1 MEEKVKIEFKV
12 EEPKEIDFCG
22 VKVKVRNISLED
34 YSTILEDLKENIFDN
49 SNLEDK
55 HYALQLRFAK
65 NVISLCTNID
75 TESLNAEDYG
85 RDELLSLL
93 YDNID
98 NYIKIKNSV
107 EVEYEKSVLEGCF
120 GIIAKKVP
128 SAKSMEK
135 SMDKIVES
143 INNIDPEKLELVAKS
158 IVWNQMP
165 ALGKTIAPAEHIVGD
180 KNEAHSQG
188 TEGLHLVEKEDK

>member
-12 EEPKEIDFCG
+12 EEPKEVEFCG
-22 VKVKVRNISLED
+22 AKVKVKNISLED
-34 YSTILEDLKENIFDN
+34 YSTILEDLKENVFYN
-49 SNLEDK
+49 NNLEDK
-55 HYALQLRFAK
+55 NFALELRFRK
-65 NVISLCTNID
+65 NVVSLCTNID
-75 TESLNAEDYG
+75 TESLNAEDYD
-85 RDELLSLL
+85 RDSLFLLLL
-93 YDNID
+93 NNID
-98 NYIKIKNSV
+98 NFS
-107 EVEYEKSVLEGCF
+107 EVGNCIRNEYKKSVLEGCF

-165 ALGKTIAPAEHIVGD
+165 ALGKTIAPAEHIT
-180 KNEAHSQG
+180 EAEK
-188 TEGLHLVEKEDK
+188 TEQLKLIKKEDK

>member
-34 YSTILEDLKENIFDN
+34 YSTILEDLKENIFYN

-55 HYALQLRFAK
+55 HYALQLRFTK

-98 NYIKIKNSV
+98 NYVKIKNSV
-107 EVEYEKSVLEGCF
+107 EAEYAKSVLEGCF

-165 ALGKTIAPAEHIVGD
+165 ALGKTIAPAEHVVGD

>member
-1 MEEKVKIEFKV
+1 MEEKVKIEFKI
-12 EEPKEIDFCG
+12 EEPREVEFCG
-22 VKVKVRNISLED
+22 TKVKVRDISLED
-34 YSTILEDLKENIFDN
+34 YSTILEDLKENIFYN

-55 HYALQLRFAK
+55 HYALQLRFTK

-98 NYIKIKNSV
+98 NYVKIKNSV

-165 ALGKTIAPAEHIVGD
+165 ALGKTIAPAEHVVGD

>member
-34 YSTILEDLKENIFDN
+34 YSTILEDLKENIFYN

-143 INNIDPEKLELVAKS
+143 INNIDPETFELVAKS

-165 ALGKTIAPAEHIVGD
+165 ALGKTIAPAEHVVED
-180 KNEAHSQG
+180 KNDTHSQE
-188 TEGLHLVEKEDK
+188 TKGLHLVEKGEK

>member
-1 MEEKVKIEFKV
+1 MEEKVKIEFKI
-12 EEPKEIDFCG
+12 EEPREVEFCG
-22 VKVKVRNISLED
+22 TKVKVRDISLED
-34 YSTILEDLKENIFDN
+34 YSTILEDLKENIFYN

-55 HYALQLRFAK
+55 HYALKLRFKK

-85 RDELLSLL
+85 RDEFFDLFLKVR
-93 YDNID
+93 
-98 NYIKIKNSV
+98 NYERVFDSIKA
-107 EVEYEKSVLEGCF
+107 EYEKSVLEGCF

-165 ALGKTIAPAEHIVGD
+165 ALGKTIAPAEHVVED
-180 KNEAHSQG
+180 KNETRSQE
-188 TEGLHLVEKEDK
+188 TKGLHLVEKEDK

>member
-34 YSTILEDLKENIFDN
+34 YSTILEDLKENIFYN
-49 SNLEDK
+49 NNLEDK
-55 HYALQLRFAK
+55 YYALHLRFIK
-65 NVISLCTNID
+65 NIIALCTNID
-75 TESLNAEDYG
+75 TESLSVEDYG
-85 RDELLSLL
+85 RNELWGLL
-93 YDNID
+93 FDNID
-98 NYIKIKNSV
+98 NYTEINDAI
-107 EVEYEKSVLEGCF
+107 EAEYKKVVLENCF

-135 SMDKIVES
+135 SMDKLVES
-143 INNIDPEKLELVAKS
+143 INNIDSDKLDMVARS

-165 ALGKTIAPAEHIVGD
+165 ALGKAIAPAEHVS
-180 KNEAHSQG
+180 EEQSQ
-188 TEGLHLVEKEDK
+188 LHLVEKDKE

>member
-1 MEEKVKIEFKV
+1 MEEKVKIEFKI
-12 EEPKEIDFCG
+12 EEPREVDFFG
-22 VKVKVRNISLED
+22 TKVKVRDISLED
-34 YSTILEDLKENIFDN
+34 YSTILEDLKENIFYN

-107 EVEYEKSVLEGCF
+107 EAEYGKSVLEGCF

-165 ALGKTIAPAEHIVGD
+165 ALGKTIAPAEHVVGD

>member
-12 EEPKEIDFCG
+12 EEPKEVEFCG
-22 VKVKVRNISLED
+22 AKVKVKKISLED
-34 YSTILEDLKENIFDN
+34 YSTILEDLKENVFYN
-49 SNLEDK
+49 NNLEDK
-55 HYALQLRFAK
+55 CYALHLRFIK
-65 NVISLCTNID
+65 NIVTLCTNID
-75 TESLNAEDYG
+75 TENLSAEDYS
-85 RDELLSLL
+85 RDELWALL
-93 YDNID
+93 FDNID
-98 NYIKIKNSV
+98 NYIEVDNSI
-107 EVEYEKSVLEGCF
+107 EAEYKKSVLEGCF

-165 ALGKTIAPAEHIVGD
+165 TLGKAIAPAEHIS
-180 KNEAHSQG
+180 EEQSQI
-188 TEGLHLVEKEDK
+188 HLVEKENK

>member
-1 MEEKVKIEFKV
+1 MEEKVKIEFKI
-12 EEPKEIDFCG
+12 EEPREVEFFVFNVI
-22 VKVKVRNISLED
+22 VRDISLED
-34 YSTILEDLKENIFDN
+34 YSTILEDLKENIFYN

-165 ALGKTIAPAEHIVGD
+165 ALGKTIAPAEHVVGD

>member
-1 MEEKVKIEFKV
+1 MEEKVKIEFKI
-12 EEPKEIDFCG
+12 EEPREVDFFG
-22 VKVKVRNISLED
+22 TKVKVRDISLED
-34 YSTILEDLKENIFDN
+34 YSTILEDLKENIFYN

-165 ALGKTIAPAEHIVGD
+165 ALGKAIAPAEHVVGY

>member
-34 YSTILEDLKENIFDN
+34 YSTILEDLKENIFYN

-165 ALGKTIAPAEHIVGD
+165 TLGKTIAPAEHVVGD

>member
-1 MEEKVKIEFKV
+1 MEEKVKIEFKI
-12 EEPKEIDFCG
+12 EEPREIEFCG
-22 VKVKVRNISLED
+22 AKVKVKNISLED
-34 YSTILEDLKENIFDN
+34 YSTILEDLKENVFYN
-49 SNLEDK
+49 NNLEDK
-55 HYALQLRFAK
+55 CYALHLRFIK
-65 NVISLCTNID
+65 NIVTLCTNID
-75 TESLNAEDYG
+75 TESLSAEDYG

-98 NYIKIKNSV
+98 NYIEVDNSI
-107 EVEYEKSVLEGCF
+107 EAEYKKSVLESCF

-165 ALGKTIAPAEHIVGD
+165 ALGKTIAPAEHI
-180 KNEAHSQG
+180 
-188 TEGLHLVEKEDK
+188 TETEKTEQLKLIKKEDK

>member
-34 YSTILEDLKENIFDN
+34 YGIILEDLKENIFYN
-49 SNLEDK
+49 NNLEDK
-55 HYALQLRFAK
+55 YYALHLRFIK
-65 NVISLCTNID
+65 NIVTLCTNID
-75 TESLNAEDYG
+75 TESISAEDYG
-85 RDELLSLL
+85 RDELWRLL
-93 YDNID
+93 FDNID
-98 NYIKIKNSV
+98 NYIEIDNAI
-107 EVEYEKSVLEGCF
+107 EAEYKKVVLENCF

-135 SMDKIVES
+135 SMNKLVEGINSIDSDKL
-143 INNIDPEKLELVAKS
+143 DMVARS

-165 ALGKTIAPAEHIVGD
+165 ALGKAIAPAEHISEEQ
-180 KNEAHSQG
+180 NQ
-188 TEGLHLVEKEDK
+188 LHLVEKDKE

>member
-34 YSTILEDLKENIFDN
+34 YSTILEDLKENIFYN
-49 SNLEDK
+49 NNLEDK
-55 HYALQLRFAK
+55 YYALHLRFIK
-65 NVISLCTNID
+65 NIVTLCTNID
-75 TESLNAEDYG
+75 TESISAEDYG
-85 RDELLSLL
+85 RDELWRLL
-93 YDNID
+93 FDNID
-98 NYIKIKNSV
+98 NYIEIDKAI
-107 EVEYEKSVLEGCF
+107 EAEYKKVVLENCF

-135 SMDKIVES
+135 SMNKLVEGINSIDSDKL
-143 INNIDPEKLELVAKS
+143 DMVARS

-165 ALGKTIAPAEHIVGD
+165 ALGKAIAPAEHIS
-180 KNEAHSQG
+180 EEQSQ
-188 TEGLHLVEKEDK
+188 LHLVEKDKE

>member
-34 YSTILEDLKENIFDN
+34 YSTILEDLKENIFYN

-165 ALGKTIAPAEHIVGD
+165 ALGKTIAPAEHVVGD

>member
-34 YSTILEDLKENIFDN
+34 YGTILEDLKENIFYN
-49 SNLEDK
+49 NNLEDK
-55 HYALQLRFAK
+55 YYALRLRFIK
-65 NVISLCTNID
+65 NIVTLCTNID
-75 TESLNAEDYG
+75 TESLSAEDYG
-85 RDELLSLL
+85 RNELWGLL
-93 YDNID
+93 FDNID
-98 NYIKIKNSV
+98 NYIEIDNSI
-107 EVEYEKSVLEGCF
+107 EAEYKKVVLENCF

-135 SMDKIVES
+135 SMDKLVES
-143 INNIDPEKLELVAKS
+143 INNIDSDKLDMVARS

-165 ALGKTIAPAEHIVGD
+165 ALGKTIAPAEHVSG
-180 KNEAHSQG
+180 EQSQ
-188 TEGLHLVEKEDK
+188 LHLVEKDKE

>member
-34 YSTILEDLKENIFDN
+34 YSTILEDLKENIFYN

-55 HYALQLRFAK
+55 HYALQLRFTK
-65 NVISLCTNID
+65 NVLSLCTNID

-98 NYIKIKNSV
+98 NYVKIKNSV
-107 EVEYEKSVLEGCF
+107 ESEYGKSVLEGCF

-165 ALGKTIAPAEHIVGD
+165 TLGKTIAPAEHVVGD

>member
-34 YSTILEDLKENIFDN
+34 YGIILEDLKENIFYN
-49 SNLEDK
+49 NNLEDK
-55 HYALQLRFAK
+55 YYALQLRFAK

-107 EVEYEKSVLEGCF
+107 EAEYEKSVLEGCF

-128 SAKSMEK
+128 STKSMEK

-165 ALGKTIAPAEHIVGD
+165 ALGKTIAPAEHIS
-180 KNEAHSQG
+180 KEQSQ
-188 TEGLHLVEKEDK
+188 LHLVEKDKE

>member
-34 YSTILEDLKENIFDN
+34 YSTILEDLKENIFYNND
-49 SNLEDK
+49 LEDK
-55 HYALQLRFAK
+55 YYALHLRFIK
-65 NVISLCTNID
+65 NIVTLCTNID
-75 TESLNAEDYG
+75 TENLNAEDYG
-85 RDELLSLL
+85 RNELWGLL
-93 YDNID
+93 FDNID
-98 NYIKIKNSV
+98 NYV
-107 EVEYEKSVLEGCF
+107 EVDNSIEAEYKKSVLEGCF

-165 ALGKTIAPAEHIVGD
+165 TLGKTIAPAEHVVGD

>member
-34 YSTILEDLKENIFDN
+34 YSTILEDLKENIFYN

-165 ALGKTIAPAEHIVGD
+165 ALGKAIAPAEHVVGD

>member
-34 YSTILEDLKENIFDN
+34 YGIILEDLKENIFYN
-49 SNLEDK
+49 NNLEDK
-55 HYALQLRFAK
+55 YYALHLRFIK
-65 NVISLCTNID
+65 NIVTLCTNID
-75 TESLNAEDYG
+75 TESISAEDYG

-98 NYIKIKNSV
+98 NYVKIKNSV

-143 INNIDPEKLELVAKS
+143 INSIDPEKLELVAKS

-165 ALGKTIAPAEHIVGD
+165 ALGKTIAPAEHVVGD

>member
-34 YSTILEDLKENIFDN
+34 YGIILEDLKENIFYN
-49 SNLEDK
+49 NNLEDK
-55 HYALQLRFAK
+55 CYALHLRFIK
-65 NVISLCTNID
+65 NIVTLCTNID
-75 TESLNAEDYG
+75 TESISAEDYG
-85 RDELLSLL
+85 RDELWRLL
-93 YDNID
+93 FDNID
-98 NYIKIKNSV
+98 NYIEIDKAI
-107 EVEYEKSVLEGCF
+107 EAEYKKVVLENCF

-135 SMDKIVES
+135 SMNKLVEGINSIDSDKL
-143 INNIDPEKLELVAKS
+143 DMVARS

-165 ALGKTIAPAEHIVGD
+165 ALGKAIAPAEHIP
-180 KNEAHSQG
+180 EEQSQ
-188 TEGLHLVEKEDK
+188 LHLVEKDKE

>member
-34 YSTILEDLKENIFDN
+34 YGIILEDLKENIFYN
-49 SNLEDK
+49 NNLEDK
-55 HYALQLRFAK
+55 YYALHLRFIK
-65 NVISLCTNID
+65 NIVTLCTNID
-75 TESLNAEDYG
+75 TESISAEDYG
-85 RDELLSLL
+85 RDELWRLL
-93 YDNID
+93 FDNID
-98 NYIKIKNSV
+98 NYIEIDNAI
-107 EVEYEKSVLEGCF
+107 EAEYKKVVLENCF

-135 SMDKIVES
+135 SMNKLVEGINSIDSDKL
-143 INNIDPEKLELVAKS
+143 DMVARS

-165 ALGKTIAPAEHIVGD
+165 ALGKAIAPAEHIS
-180 KNEAHSQG
+180 EEQSQP
-188 TEGLHLVEKEDK
+188 HLVEKDKE

>member
-1 MEEKVKIEFKV
+1 MEEKVKIEFKI
-12 EEPKEIDFCG
+12 EEPREVEFCG
-22 VKVKVRNISLED
+22 TKVKVRDISLED
-34 YSTILEDLKENIFDN
+34 YSTILEDLKENIFYN

-98 NYIKIKNSV
+98 NYVKIKNSV

-165 ALGKTIAPAEHIVGD
+165 ALGKAIAPAEHVVGD
-180 KNEAHSQG
+180 KNETHSQG

>member
-34 YSTILEDLKENIFDN
+34 YSTILEDLKENIFYN

>member
-12 EEPKEIDFCG
+12 EEPREVEFCG
-22 VKVKVRNISLED
+22 AKVKVRNISLED
-34 YSTILEDLKENIFDN
+34 YSTILEDLKENIFYN
-49 SNLEDK
+49 GNLEDK
-55 HYALQLRFAK
+55 YYALQLRFTK

-75 TESLNAEDYG
+75 TESLNAEDYS

-98 NYIKIKNSV
+98 NYIKIENSI
-107 EVEYEKSVLEGCF
+107 EAEYEKSVLEGCF

-165 ALGKTIAPAEHIVGD
+165 ALGKTIAPAEHVVED
-180 KNEAHSQG
+180 KNEARSQE

>member
-1 MEEKVKIEFKV
+1 MEEKVKIEFKI
-12 EEPKEIDFCG
+12 EEPREVEFCG

-34 YSTILEDLKENIFDN
+34 YSTILEDLKENIFYN

-55 HYALQLRFAK
+55 YYALQLRFIK

-75 TESLNAEDYG
+75 TGDLNAEDYG
-85 RDELLSLL
+85 RDELLELL

-98 NYIKIKNSV
+98 NYIKIKDSV
-107 EVEYEKSVLEGCF
+107 EAEYEKSVLESCF

-165 ALGKTIAPAEHIVGD
+165 ALGKTIAPAEHVVGD